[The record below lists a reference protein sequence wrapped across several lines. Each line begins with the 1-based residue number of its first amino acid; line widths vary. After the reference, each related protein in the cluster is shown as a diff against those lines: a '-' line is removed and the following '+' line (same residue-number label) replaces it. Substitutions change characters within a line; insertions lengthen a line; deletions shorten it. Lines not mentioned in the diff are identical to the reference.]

1 MRKSSSGL
9 YCRNKAFKG
18 NLAGTVG
25 GWITWILSKTGDRT
39 AHANNQNVL
48 IGGFHEPIIHLTKPL
63 EITKIL
69 YTITAWT

>member
-1 MRKSSSGL
+1 LRG
-9 YCRNKAFKG
+9 RNEAFKG
-18 NLAGTVG
+18 YLAGTVG
-25 GWITWILSKTGDRT
+25 GWIIWIRSKASDRA

>member
-1 MRKSSSGL
+1 L
-9 YCRNKAFKG
+9 HARNEAFKG
-18 NLAGTVG
+18 YLAGTVG
-25 GWITWILSKTGDRT
+25 GWIFWILGKTGNRA
-39 AHANNQNVL
+39 AHANNQNML

>member
-1 MRKSSSGL
+1 MRNSSTGL
-9 YCRNKAFKG
+9 NCRNKALQG
-18 NLAGTVG
+18 NLACPVG
-25 GWITWILSKTGDRT
+25 RWIFWILGKTGNCA

-48 IGGFHEPIIHLTKPL
+48 IGGFHAPIIHLTKPL